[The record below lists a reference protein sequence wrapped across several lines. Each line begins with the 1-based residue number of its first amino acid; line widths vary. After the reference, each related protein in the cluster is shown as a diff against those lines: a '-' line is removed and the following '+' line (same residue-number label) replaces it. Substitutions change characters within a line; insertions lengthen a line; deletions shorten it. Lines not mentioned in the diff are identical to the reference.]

1 MPKSYQCGRWV
12 GFGGWMGVVVW
23 VVGAQ
28 DFRVSPWHFE
38 DGASSKNEDVLAED
52 GGLLQVFP
60 LAVHLNFFSDR
71 QVGRTILKLSYFKNF
86 FVGPLLHA

>member
-28 DFRVSPWHFE
+28 DFHVSPWHFE
-38 DGASSKNEDVLAED
+38 NGASSKNDDVLAED
-52 GGLLQVFP
+52 GGLLQVLP
-60 LAVHLNFFSDR
+60 LAVHPKKNLTDKYGGPFW
-71 QVGRTILKLSYFKNF
+71 TIIIF
-86 FVGPLLHA
+86 

>member
-38 DGASSKNEDVLAED
+38 NGASSKNDDVLTD
-52 GGLLQVFP
+52 GQVWWP
-60 LAVHLNFFSDR
+60 
-71 QVGRTILKLSYFKNF
+71 ILDHYYFLNF